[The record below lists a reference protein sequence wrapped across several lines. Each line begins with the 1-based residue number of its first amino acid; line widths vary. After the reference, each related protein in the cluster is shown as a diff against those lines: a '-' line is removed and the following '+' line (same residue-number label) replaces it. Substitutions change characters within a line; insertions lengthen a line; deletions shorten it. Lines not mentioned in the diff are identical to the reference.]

1 MEKSFIQKYKPKTL
15 IDFNLAENLFQ
26 LLNTFILIDS
36 INILIVANSGIGKTC
51 IIESII
57 KEYYGNN
64 YDISNVLYI
73 NSLKEQGISFYRS
86 DVKTFCQTKST
97 ILNKKK
103 FVILDDMDIINDQSQ
118 QVFRNYI
125 DKYSNNVH
133 FIASC
138 TNTQKIIDSIQSRL
152 NIIKIKYFKPNHFK
166 NILDNIKLM
175 ENINMDEEAEKFILS
190 ISNNSIRTLINYMEK
205 IKLIDRFI
213 NKQTAIHLCTNINFI
228 DFEIYTQM
236 CMQNN
241 ITGAIKIL
249 YDIVDNGYSVMD
261 IFDNYFIFIKSDY
274 MINKNELKKYEIIK
288 LLCKYISIFH
298 NIHEDEIELALFT
311 NNLIQILLS
320 NTID

>member
-1 MEKSFIQKYKPKTL
+1 MEMSFIQKYKPKTL
-15 IDFNLAENLFQ
+15 IDFNLDENLLQ

-36 INILIVANSGIGKTC
+36 INILLVANSGIGKTS

-86 DVKTFCQTKST
+86 DVKTFCQTKCT

-152 NIIKIKYFKPNHFK
+152 NIIKISYFKPNHFK
-166 NILDNIKLM
+166 NILNNIKLM
-175 ENINMDEEAEKFILS
+175 ENINMDKEAEKFILS

-213 NKQTAIHLCTNINFI
+213 NKQTAINLCTNINFI

-241 ITGAIKIL
+241 ITSAIKIL
-249 YDIVDNGYSVMD
+249 YDIFDNGYSVMD
-261 IFDNYFIFIKSDY
+261 IFDNYFLFIKGDY
-274 MINKNELKKYEIIK
+274 IINELKKYEIIK

-311 NNLIQILLS
+311 NNLIQILICNS
-320 NTID
+320 ID

>member
-1 MEKSFIQKYKPKTL
+1 MEMSFIQKYKPKTL
-15 IDFNLAENLFQ
+15 IDFNLDENLLQ

-36 INILIVANSGIGKTC
+36 INILLVANSGIGKTS

-152 NIIKIKYFKPNHFK
+152 NIIKISYFKPNHFK
-166 NILDNIKLM
+166 NILNNIKLM
-175 ENINMDEEAEKFILS
+175 ENINMDKEAEKFILS

-213 NKQTAIHLCTNINFI
+213 NKQTAINLCTNINFI

-241 ITGAIKIL
+241 ITSAIKIL
-249 YDIVDNGYSVMD
+249 YDIFDNGYSVMD
-261 IFDNYFIFIKSDY
+261 IFDNYFLFIKSDY
-274 MINKNELKKYEIIK
+274 IINELKKYEIIK

-311 NNLIQILLS
+311 NNLIQILICNS
-320 NTID
+320 ID

>member
-1 MEKSFIQKYKPKTL
+1 MEMSFIQKYKPKTL
-15 IDFNLAENLFQ
+15 IDFNLDENLLQ

-36 INILIVANSGIGKTC
+36 INILLVANSGIGKTS

-97 ILNKKK
+97 MLNKKK

-125 DKYSNNVH
+125 DKYNNNVH

-152 NIIKIKYFKPNHFK
+152 NIIKINYFKPNHFK
-166 NILDNIKLM
+166 NILNNIKLI
-175 ENINMDEEAEKFILS
+175 ENINMDEEAENFILS

-213 NKQTAIHLCTNINFI
+213 NKQTAINLCTNINFI

-241 ITGAIKIL
+241 ITSAIKIL
-249 YDIVDNGYSVMD
+249 YDIFDNGYSVMD
-261 IFDNYFIFIKSDY
+261 IFDNYFLFIKGDY
-274 MINKNELKKYEIIK
+274 IINELKKYEIIK

-311 NNLIQILLS
+311 NNLIQILICNS
-320 NTID
+320 ID

>member
-1 MEKSFIQKYKPKTL
+1 MEMSFIQKYKPKTL
-15 IDFNLAENLFQ
+15 IDFNLDENLLQ

-36 INILIVANSGIGKTC
+36 INILLVANSGIGKTS

-125 DKYSNNVH
+125 DKYNNNVH

-152 NIIKIKYFKPNHFK
+152 NIIKINYFKPNHFK
-166 NILDNIKLM
+166 NILNNIKLI
-175 ENINMDEEAEKFILS
+175 ENINMDEEAENFILS

-213 NKQTAIHLCTNINFI
+213 NKQTAINLCTNINFI

-241 ITGAIKIL
+241 ITSAIKIL
-249 YDIVDNGYSVMD
+249 YDIFDNGYSVMD
-261 IFDNYFIFIKSDY
+261 IFDNYFLFIKGDY
-274 MINKNELKKYEIIK
+274 IINELKKYEIIK

-311 NNLIQILLS
+311 NNLIQILICNS
-320 NTID
+320 ID